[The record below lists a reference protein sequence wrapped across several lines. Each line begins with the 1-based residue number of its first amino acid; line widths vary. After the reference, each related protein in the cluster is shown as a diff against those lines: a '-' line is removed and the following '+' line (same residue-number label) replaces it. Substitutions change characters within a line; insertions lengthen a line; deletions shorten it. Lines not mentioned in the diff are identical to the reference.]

1 MTPMTDRIYVTCTP
15 GLEEVLFDELTSLK
29 YQSTVGN
36 GGVQIENATLKDAI
50 FLNIY
55 LRTASRVLLQLI
67 EIEQPTKAKLYNE
80 VYNYNWAPFF
90 KTMPTLAIETPL
102 VDHPEFSNSMYVAQ
116 VTKDAICDHLRR
128 AVGSRPSVDK
138 TNPQIQF
145 HVVITEEKATLYFD
159 TSLEPLFK
167 RGYRQENTEA
177 PLKETLAAAILMLAG
192 YSQDSILLDPCAGS
206 ATFLIEAG
214 LLASKCA
221 PGLLRST
228 YGFMLHPEYNPEDF
242 MDIKAQAQAQIITPP
257 KGVLTGFEYDGS
269 AYRKALRCIAKSG
282 LMGSV
287 EIIQEDFRRGKVST
301 APNLIVTNP
310 PFGVRLG
317 SPEQWMT
324 LYSALGDLMK
334 QVTKKPAR
342 GAVLTSSPEL
352 AHSIRLK
359 PTKKIPIWH
368 GGLNCTLLLFDLY

>member
-1 MTPMTDRIYVTCTP
+1 MTARIYVTCTP
-15 GLEEVLFDELTSLK
+15 GLEDVLLNELSSLH
-29 YQSTVGN
+29 YQATIGQ
-36 GGVQIENATLKDAI
+36 GGVEIRNVTLKDAI
-50 FLNIY
+50 FLNIH
-55 LRTASRVLLQLI
+55 LRTASRVLLKLI
-67 EIEQPTKAKLYNE
+67 EIESPTKAKLYNA
-80 VYNYNWAPFF
+80 VYNYDWAPFF

-102 VDHPEFSNSMYVAQ
+102 VDHPEFTNSMYVAQ

-145 HVVITEEKATLYFD
+145 HVVITEEKAILYFD

-167 RGYRQENTEA
+167 RGYRLENTEA

-192 YSQDSILLDPCAGS
+192 YSEDSILLDPCAGS
-206 ATFLIEAG
+206 GTFLIEAG
-214 LLASKCA
+214 LMASKCA
-221 PGLLRST
+221 PGLLRSS
-228 YGFMLHPEYNPEDF
+228 YGFMLHPEYNSDDF
-242 MDIKAQAQAQIITPP
+242 TDIRCKAQAQIVTPP
-257 KGVLTGFEYDGS
+257 KGSLTGFEYDGT
-269 AYRKALRCIAKSG
+269 AYRKSLRCIAKSE
-282 LMGSV
+282 LMGSI
-287 EIIQEDFRRGKVST
+287 EMIREDFRRGKVRT

-352 AHSIRLK
+352 SHSIRLK

-368 GGLNCTLLLFDLY
+368 GGLNCTLLIFDLY